1 MAFQFL
7 NLLLLFVIFS
17 NYMNSSTFGV
27 GVDHRKEHYFQP
39 TFYKSPHRLR
49 EEFSAPLTTRNKNKP
64 NLFID
69 LPGNQIDI
77 RTRHR
82 RSLRYESDKLSSNRT
97 IEFVARLVDLS
108 NSSVSRGR
116 FSRGEKNRGFARED
130 VILQE
135 FSYSERK
142 KKLLKIVLVKS

>member
-1 MAFQFL
+1 MD
-7 NLLLLFVIFS
+7 
-17 NYMNSSTFGV
+17 SSILGAGV
-27 GVDHRKEHYFQP
+27 GHRKEHYFRP
-39 TFYKSPHRLR
+39 TFYESPHRLR
-49 EEFSAPLTTRNKNKP
+49 EEFSAPWTTRNKNKP

-97 IEFVARLVDLS
+97 IEFVARLADLPK
-108 NSSVSRGR
+108 SSVSRGR
-116 FSRGEKNRGFARED
+116 FSQGEKNCGFARED

-142 KKLLKIVLVKS
+142 KNY